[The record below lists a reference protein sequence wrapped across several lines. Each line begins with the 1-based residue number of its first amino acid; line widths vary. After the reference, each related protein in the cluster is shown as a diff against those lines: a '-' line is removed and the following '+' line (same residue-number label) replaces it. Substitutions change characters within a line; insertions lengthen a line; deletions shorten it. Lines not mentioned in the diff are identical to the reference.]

1 MSSPSIASPDLAPL
15 VQKQGT
21 KDEGPRTNDAVRAAD
36 PLALSTARLLLIATL
51 IGAPWAYA
59 AMVTWAWVALGL
71 IASLA
76 LFLWAV
82 GTAQQGA
89 LRLIW
94 SPLYV
99 PIAMFF
105 LLGVVQY
112 AARLTLDRSET

>member
-1 MSSPSIASPDLAPL
+1 MSSPSIASADLAAL
-15 VQKQGT
+15 AQKQGT
-21 KDEGPRTNDAVRAAD
+21 KDRGPRTNDNVRDAD
-36 PLALSTARLLLIATL
+36 PLALSTARVLLIATL

-71 IASLA
+71 IGSLA

-82 GTAQQGA
+82 GTVQQDE
-89 LRLIW
+89 LRLGW

-105 LLGVVQY
+105 LLGLASY
-112 AARLTLDRSET
+112 GARPKLD